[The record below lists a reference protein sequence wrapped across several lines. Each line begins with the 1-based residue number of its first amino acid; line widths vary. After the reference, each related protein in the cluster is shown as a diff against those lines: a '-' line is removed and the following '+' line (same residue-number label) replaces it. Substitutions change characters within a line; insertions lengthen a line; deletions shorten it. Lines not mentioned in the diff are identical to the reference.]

1 MSTPTAMERPPGQE
15 VATRPES
22 PVVPNLWQRLRTW
35 DEFGVVLALIVVMIG
50 ATLSN
55 RNFLRPD
62 NLAGILQNVTFL
74 GFIAVGLSF
83 ALLAGEIDISVGS
96 IYGLTSV
103 VTALVFRQTEVLLL
117 AIFAGLG
124 VGIACG
130 LVNGVVATVL
140 RVPAVIITLATLGV
154 YRGFAL
160 VLAKGAS
167 VSGLPQDEF
176 FFNIFGNGEAFQYIS
191 WLTLLF
197 LGVAVLAGL
206 IVARTAF
213 GFQVYAVG
221 SNALAARLVGFD
233 VRRVRIAVLTIS
245 GFTAGIAGVCSVA
258 YLTSATPTGGTG
270 YELEALAAVIIG
282 GIKLTGGR
290 GSILGTVI
298 GLLVVGI
305 IRNMLVLAS
314 VSTNW
319 QQAVTGAVLAAAV
332 AVDQLA
338 NRRVVEA

>member
-1 MSTPTAMERPPGQE
+1 MTTQHPPGQE
-15 VATRPES
+15 LTGSLGAPAVTG
-22 PVVPNLWQRLRTW
+22 VWQRLRTW

-50 ATLSN
+50 ATVSN
-55 RNFLRPD
+55 RNFLRLD
-62 NLAGILQNVTFL
+62 NLAGILQNITFL

-103 VTALVFRQTEVLLL
+103 VTALVFRQTETLLL
-117 AIFAGLG
+117 AILAGLG

-130 LVNGVVATVL
+130 VVNGVVATAL

-167 VSGLPQDEF
+167 VSGLPDHEF
-176 FFNIFGNGEAFQYIS
+176 FFNIFGNGEAFQYVS

-197 LGVAVLAGL
+197 LGVALLAGL
-206 IVARTAF
+206 ILTRTAF
-213 GFQVYAVG
+213 GFRVYAVG
-221 SNALAARLVGFD
+221 SNPRSARLVGID
-233 VRRVRIAVLTIS
+233 VRRVRITVLAIS
-245 GFTAGIAGVCSVA
+245 GLTAGIAGVCSVA

-338 NRRVVEA
+338 NRRAADA